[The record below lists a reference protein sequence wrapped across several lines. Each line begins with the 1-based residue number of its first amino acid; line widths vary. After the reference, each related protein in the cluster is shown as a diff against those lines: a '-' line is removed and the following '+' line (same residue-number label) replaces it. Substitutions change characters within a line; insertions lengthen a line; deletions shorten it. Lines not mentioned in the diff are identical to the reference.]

1 MGWVGVAVLIA
12 TACFIAYCHP
22 TALRTPT
29 SAVPPAT
36 TTAARKEAEADTE
49 ESRPLIEGQVCK
61 DEPIQEDA
69 SSETSD
75 SQSTPKASAIAS
87 AAPAIEPPTLR
98 LDNDD
103 KPVMTAS
110 TQLSTTQSAT
120 ERNAKP
126 VSNSMLPPPPPR
138 SSSSAT
144 PSSSSLSP
152 NMPPPSAPRLR
163 PTPTT
168 STNNMNNNLLVPGRA
183 PPRPRPTGP
192 GAGSSLLSP
201 PPSAASTLRGGPAP
215 TSNNSNSLSIPP
227 QKMVPSP
234 NSHRKRA
241 ALEPGFS
248 PLDWAA
254 LTSNPKNT
262 LRGAD
267 LPAHL
272 IRVTPS
278 MLKAHTGRK
287 GSDAW
292 TVYQG
297 KVYNITPY
305 APFHPGGRGELLRGA
320 GKDSAKLFTEGV

>member
-1 MGWVGVAVLIA
+1 
-12 TACFIAYCHP
+12 
-22 TALRTPT
+22 
-29 SAVPPAT
+29 
-36 TTAARKEAEADTE
+36 
-49 ESRPLIEGQVCK
+49 
-61 DEPIQEDA
+61 
-69 SSETSD
+69 
-75 SQSTPKASAIAS
+75 
-87 AAPAIEPPTLR
+87 
-98 LDNDD
+98 
-103 KPVMTAS
+103 
-110 TQLSTTQSAT
+110 
-120 ERNAKP
+120 
-126 VSNSMLPPPPPR
+126 
-138 SSSSAT
+138 
-144 PSSSSLSP
+144 
-152 NMPPPSAPRLR
+152 
-163 PTPTT
+163 
-168 STNNMNNNLLVPGRA
+168 
-183 PPRPRPTGP
+183 
-192 GAGSSLLSP
+192 
-201 PPSAASTLRGGPAP
+201 
-215 TSNNSNSLSIPP
+215 
-227 QKMVPSP
+227 MVPSP

-320 GKDSAKLFTEGV
+320 GKDSAKLFTEVHPWVNWDAILGECCVGILVGENEGAADNGLDDMD